1 MWTKSQ
7 KISGAVLGLA
17 AVAFCVDRF
26 VLGSGDKAAAAA
38 SNEYAVTRSSSSS
51 SSTPSVSPA
60 AGPKKPAVVAAPVA
74 AKSQPLTL
82 ASRLSA
88 MAETRG
94 FAYETVGDAF
104 RPSEAWLAANRPPE
118 PAKPAAVATGRDNTQ
133 GERVVPKIDYGS
145 IFRAKH
151 TLTAVMTKQH
161 GGMAIVDGKTCKIG
175 QSLDGFRLTKL
186 GINEATFVGSDAQVT
201 LRLPEPTLAET
212 R

>member
-38 SNEYAVTRSSSSS
+38 SDEYAVNRSSSSS
-51 SSTPSVSPA
+51 SSSSSTTPATP
-60 AGPKKPAVVAAPVA
+60 AGPKKPASAAAVA
-74 AKSQPLTL
+74 AKGQPLTL

-88 MAETRG
+88 MAEARG

-104 RPSEAWLAANRPPE
+104 RPSEAWLAASRPPDA
-118 PAKPAAVATGRDNTQ
+118 AKPAVAAGDNTPAA
-133 GERVVPKIDYGS
+133 ERVVPKVDYGS
-145 IFRAKH
+145 LFRTKH
-151 TLTAVMTKQH
+151 TLTAVMTRQR
-161 GGMAIVDGKTCKIG
+161 GGMAIVDGKTVRVG
-175 QSLDGFRLTKL
+175 QTIDGFRLTHV
-186 GINEATFVGSDAQVT
+186 GINEATFEGKETQVT
-201 LRLPEPTLAET
+201 LRLPEPTIADT